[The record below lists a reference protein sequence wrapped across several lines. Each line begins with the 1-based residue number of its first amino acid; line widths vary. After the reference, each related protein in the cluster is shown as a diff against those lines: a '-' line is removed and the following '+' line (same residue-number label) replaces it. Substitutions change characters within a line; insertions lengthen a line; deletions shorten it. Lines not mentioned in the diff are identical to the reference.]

1 MAKKSATY
9 NNMKVLK
16 GLEAVRQRPGMYI
29 GGTDDGSGYHHTLM
43 EVLDN
48 SIDEH
53 MSGFCD
59 KIAVAFHKDGSA
71 SVEDNGRGIP
81 THWMAAEKK
90 TALEVALTVLHA
102 GGKFDKAAYK
112 YSGGLH
118 GVGVSAVNA
127 LSTWLDATVW
137 RDGKEH
143 RIHCERGKRIGD
155 IVEKRSREKK
165 TGTLVRFLADDTIF
179 HHVTEFSFDRIA
191 TRLKELSH
199 LCHGLTIELSD
210 ERTGRNER
218 FDGLEGISGLV
229 RGIASGTPIAEPVV
243 FSRKEGDNI
252 IDISLMWTSD
262 DKETWRCYT
271 NNIPNTD
278 GGTHLMGF
286 RTALTRTL
294 NSYISGADLPRTL
307 KKTLSGDDVREGLTY
322 VVSIRHPDPCFSSQ
336 TKEKLVSED
345 ARTFVE
351 TVFSEM
357 FSAYLEE
364 HPAEAKAIVQ
374 RCVLASQA
382 REAAR
387 RARELTKRKTDM
399 GEGFSLPGKLADCQE
414 RDPALCELFVVEG
427 DSAGGSAKQGRD
439 RRHQAIL
446 PLRGKVLNVER
457 CEWKKLL
464 ANEELTALVTAIGT
478 GIGKGFSTDSL
489 RYHKIIIMTDSD
501 VDGSHIRMLL
511 LTFFFRQMPQ
521 LILDGR
527 IHIAQP
533 PLYKV
538 VHKGREHYLKDE
550 RAWNAFKK
558 EKGLKEKEDAGA
570 ESTKGRGF
578 VKQRYKGLGE
588 MNPEQLWKT
597 TMDPAS
603 RSLLRVEIGDLLETD
618 MLFGLFMGDQVDPRR
633 RFIEEKALSAKL
645 DI

>member
-1 MAKKSATY
+1 MAKKPGTY
-9 NNMKVLK
+9 DNMKVLK

-59 KIAVAFHKDGSA
+59 KIVVTLHKDGSA

-81 THWMAAEKK
+81 THWMPAEKK

-102 GGKFDKAAYK
+102 GGKFDKGAYK

-137 RDGKEH
+137 REGKEH
-143 RIHCERGKRIGD
+143 RIHCERGKRVGD
-155 IVEKRSREKK
+155 LSERRSREKK
-165 TGTLVRFLADDTIF
+165 TGTLVRFLADNTIF
-179 HHVTEFSFDRIA
+179 HHVTEFSFDHIA
-191 TRLKELSH
+191 ARLKELSH
-199 LCHGLTIELSD
+199 LCHGLTIELLD
-210 ERTGRNER
+210 ERTGRNEL

-229 RGIASGTPIAEPVV
+229 RGISSGTPIADPVV
-243 FSRKEGDNI
+243 FSKQESGVV
-252 IDISLMWTSD
+252 IDIVFQWTSD

-294 NSYISGADLPRTL
+294 NSYIANADLPRTL
-307 KKTLSGDDVREGLTY
+307 KKSLSGDDVREGLTY
-322 VVSIRHPDPCFSSQ
+322 VISIRHPDPCFSSQ

-345 ARTFVE
+345 ARTVVE

-357 FSAYLEE
+357 FAAYLEE
-364 HPAEAKAIVQ
+364 HPAEAKTMVQ

-382 REAAR
+382 REAAK

-399 GEGFSLPGKLADCQE
+399 GESFSLPGKLADCQE

-439 RRHQAIL
+439 RRNQAIL

-464 ANEELTALVTAIGT
+464 ANEELTTLVTAMGTSIGRSFDAT
-478 GIGKGFSTDSL
+478 GL

-501 VDGSHIRMLL
+501 VDGSHIRTLL

-521 LILDGR
+521 LIMDGH
-527 IHIAQP
+527 IFIAQP
-533 PLYKV
+533 PLYRV
-538 VHKGREHYLKDE
+538 AYAGHQYYLKDDK
-550 RAWNAFKK
+550 ALSVFKK
-558 EKGLKEKEDAGA
+558 EHRLRDKDDVSA
-570 ESTKGRGF
+570 KGRSF
-578 VKQRYKGLGE
+578 TKQRFKGLGE
-588 MNPEQLWKT
+588 MNPEQLWET
-597 TMDPAS
+597 TMSPDT
-603 RSLLRVEIGDLLETD
+603 RILLKVEVRNLLEAD
-618 MLFGLFMGDQVDPRR
+618 RLFGLLMGENVDSRR
-633 RFIEEKALSAKL
+633 RFIEESALKATL